1 MAVALVQQVFGLPPQ
16 AGMTQVTKL
25 VFLKLADNANDKG
38 ICWPSHGLIE
48 DQCWLSKSAVKSHI
62 KKLQQVGLISVTERK
77 KGAVN
82 QSNYY
87 QINIELLRQLA
98 SPENPLGHQATEDGS
113 SDTLPLGHDMT
124 YSGALG
130 DPITINESSVKPST
144 EPSFFKHEKK
154 KRNASNKQTSSIE
167 DWQASDELIT
177 TCVTMPNST
186 NIDIKQELEKF
197 KDYYLAKGEA
207 RANWDASFRN
217 WLRNAIDRQKNRPA
231 ANSRYF
237 NQPLSISEKASQANQ
252 AFLNSTAEKPQ
263 PDSFVINTTY
273 EVA

>member
-1 MAVALVQQVFGLPPQ
+1 MAINLIQQVFSLPEQ
-16 AGMTQVTKL
+16 SGMTQVTKL
-25 VFLKLADNANDKG
+25 VLLKLADNANEQG

-62 KKLQQVGLISVTERK
+62 KKLQQSGLLTVQHRK
-77 KGAVN
+77 SGTIN
-82 QSNYY
+82 HSNYY
-87 QINIELLRQLA
+87 QINIELLRQLT

-113 SDTLPLGHDMT
+113 SDTLPLVHEMT
-124 YSGALG
+124 DLGASY
-130 DPITINESSVKPST
+130 DPRTVKEPSVKPSN
-144 EPSFFKHEKK
+144 EPSFFKREKK
-154 KRNASNKQTSSIE
+154 EATTTKKITVFIDE
-167 DWQASDELIT
+167 WQASDDLIMS
-177 TCVTMPNST
+177 CLAMSNGINS
-186 NIDIKQELEKF
+186 DINEELEKF

-237 NQPLSISEKASQANQ
+237 NQPLSISDKASQANE

-263 PDSFVINTTY
+263 PDSFVINTTC

>member
-1 MAVALVQQVFGLPPQ
+1 
-16 AGMTQVTKL
+16 
-25 VFLKLADNANDKG
+25 
-38 ICWPSHGLIE
+38 
-48 DQCWLSKSAVKSHI
+48 
-62 KKLQQVGLISVTERK
+62 
-77 KGAVN
+77 
-82 QSNYY
+82 
-87 QINIELLRQLA
+87 
-98 SPENPLGHQATEDGS
+98 
-113 SDTLPLGHDMT
+113 
-124 YSGALG
+124 
-130 DPITINESSVKPST
+130 
-144 EPSFFKHEKK
+144 
-154 KRNASNKQTSSIE
+154 
-167 DWQASDELIT
+167 
-177 TCVTMPNST
+177 MPNCTS
-186 NIDIKQELEKF
+186 IDIDQELEKF

>member
-1 MAVALVQQVFGLPPQ
+1 MAIALVQQVFGLPPQ

-25 VFLKLADNANDKG
+25 VFLKLADNANEEG
-38 ICWPSHGLIE
+38 VCWPSHGLIAN
-48 DQCWLSKSAVKSHI
+48 QCWLSESAVKAHI
-62 KKLQQVGLISVTERK
+62 KKLQKAGFLSIQYRK
-77 KGAVN
+77 NGSVN

-87 QINIELLRQLA
+87 QINLKLLHQLA
-98 SPENPLGHQATEDGS
+98 SPENPLRHQATEDGS

-130 DPITINESSVKPST
+130 DPRTINESSVKPST